1 MTRQVQFE
9 QWVPAALEQVFLFF
23 ANPRNLPRIMP
34 PETETELVEL
44 RLVPPS
50 GGPAHIAHRDALA
63 GIGSEIV
70 TSFRV
75 APFLPFRAQWIA
87 EITEFEWNH
96 HFADVQEKGPF
107 KRFHH
112 RHELLEETRNEINGS
127 VVRDVI
133 EYDVGFG
140 WIGELAQ
147 KFFVKANVCLSAKDA
162 GEGVETG
169 SGHVGT
175 GVPARP
181 RW

>member
-1 MTRQVQFE
+1 MTHRVQFE
-9 QWVPAALEQVFLFF
+9 QWVPVALEQVFLFF

-34 PETETELVEL
+34 PETGTEMVEL

-50 GGPAHIAHRDALA
+50 GGSASIADHTSLA

-75 APFLPFRAQWIA
+75 ARFLPFRAQWIA
-87 EITEFEWNH
+87 AITEFEWNH

-107 KRFHH
+107 KSFHH
-112 RHELLEETRNEINGS
+112 RHDLHAETRDGVNGT

-140 WIGELAQ
+140 WLGELLQ
-147 KFFVKANVCLSAKDA
+147 KVFVSGQLRRTFEYRQKALEK
-162 GEGVETG
+162 
-169 SGHVGT
+169 
-175 GVPARP
+175 RL
-181 RW
+181 R